1 LITTLSV
8 IFFVYTILKLYISIM
23 QIGFISQEKEK
34 EPFLLSKDAYKKAGL
49 YSIKKERLAI
59 VSTVLEY
66 GLFIFWI
73 NDGFNILNNL
83 VISDYESV
91 KTLLFVFGF
100 IIINW
105 TINIPLDIYQK
116 FVIDEKFGFNK
127 STKLLYFIDN
137 LKEIFL
143 TILIGAPIILGIS
156 YFIENYELWWLWSFI
171 TIFGII
177 IFANMLYPTVIAPMF
192 NKMELLKDHS
202 LEIKINELLEK
213 VGFQSSGI
221 FSVDA
226 SKRDSRLNAYFGGF
240 GKSKRVVLFDTLIEK
255 LNTQELLAVLG
266 HELGHFKNGDVY
278 KNLAL
283 MGTLFFGL
291 FYMLGH
297 IPEQLFLDL
306 ELEKSGY
313 LLMVLFMLFTP
324 IATMII
330 MPIFGMIS
338 RHNEFEADKMGS
350 ELSGNSIYLKEAL
363 KKLVVENR
371 AFPKSH
377 KIFIFFYYTHPP
389 VSDRLNELDKH

>member
-1 LITTLSV
+1 MITTLSV